1 VKAKREKNEQT
12 QEEMKMAIVRW
23 EPFRDLVTVQE
34 RMNRIFDDAFRGV
47 ARPGTEEDWAL
58 GGSWAPAVDIF
69 ENDGNLV
76 LKAELPGIEPKDV
89 DVRVE
94 NNVLTLRGERK
105 FEAEVKREQYH
116 RVERA
121 YGTFSRSFTL
131 PNVVDTDKIKA
142 EFKDGV
148 LRVTLPQREE
158 AKPKQISIAVTK

>member
-1 VKAKREKNEQT
+1 
-12 QEEMKMAIVRW
+12 MAIVRW
-23 EPFRDLVTVQE
+23 EPFRDLMTVQD
-34 RMNRIFDDAFRGV
+34 RMNRIFDDAFRG
-47 ARPGTEEDWAL
+47 ASRPGTEEDWAL

-69 ENDGNLV
+69 ENEGTLV
-76 LKAELPGIEPKDV
+76 LKAELPGIDLKDV

-105 FEAEVKREQYH
+105 FESEVKREQYH

-131 PNVVDTDKIKA
+131 PSVVDTEKIKA

>member
-1 VKAKREKNEQT
+1 
-12 QEEMKMAIVRW
+12 MAIVRW
-23 EPFRDLVTVQE
+23 EPFRDLQAVQD
-34 RMNRIFDDAFRGV
+34 RLNRVFDEAFRG
-47 ARPGTEEDWAL
+47 APRGSDDDWAL
-58 GGSWAPAVDIF
+58 GGQWAPSVDIY

-105 FEAEVKREQYH
+105 FESEVKRDKYH
-116 RVERA
+116 RVERS

-142 EFKDGV
+142 EYKDGV
-148 LRVTLPQREE
+148 LQVTLPQREE
-158 AKPKQISIAVTK
+158 AKPKQIQVAVGK

>member
-1 VKAKREKNEQT
+1 
-12 QEEMKMAIVRW
+12 MAIVRY
-23 EPFRDLVTVQE
+23 EPFRNLVTVQD
-34 RMNRIFDDAFRGV
+34 RMNRIFEEAFRG
-47 ARPGTEEDWAL
+47 APRGTEEEWAL
-58 GGSWAPAVDIF
+58 GGAWAPAVDIY
-69 ENDGNLV
+69 EHEGNLV
-76 LKAELPGIEPKDV
+76 LKAELPGIDSKDV
-89 DVRVE
+89 DVQVE

-105 FEAEVKREQYH
+105 FETEVKREQYH

-131 PNVVDTDKIKA
+131 PNVVDTGKIKA

>member
-1 VKAKREKNEQT
+1 
-12 QEEMKMAIVRW
+12 MAIVRW
-23 EPFRDLVTVQE
+23 EPFRDLVTIQD

-47 ARPGTEEDWAL
+47 PRQGAAEEDWAL
-58 GGSWAPAVDIF
+58 GDSWAPAVDIF
-69 ENDGNLV
+69 ENEGNLV
-76 LKAELPGIEPKDV
+76 LKAELPGIDPTDV

-105 FEAEVKREQYH
+105 FESEVKREQYH

-131 PNVVDTDKIKA
+131 PNLVDTNKIKA
-142 EFKDGV
+142 EFRDGV

-158 AKPKQISIAVTK
+158 AKPKQISIAVGKS